1 MQWWRIRFYITIV
14 CADYPAAQ
22 ALLPFMESPAA
33 HRCCRGCDFNQSSP
47 LANKPCSF
55 TSKGQW
61 TLWTWKEL
69 QSALDRLSSLSAAQ
83 FKEEARQYGINKL
96 VYACH
101 PDNIPGGIN
110 PTTLIPQDLMHLLLD
125 GITRQELAWLIYV
138 LVSRK
143 LLDWDRLVAACK
155 KYPWPPG
162 VRIPPLAEKLKSG
175 KAGNLPRPGATLGMS
190 ASQTMDF
197 AVHRSLSNRCYL
209 LPSTAH
215 ALPHLSR
222 SIALIKPL
230 LFEGA
235 SEHPAWKSWVAHHKV
250 LCIALQHEL
259 SMDDVAELDDAVLEY
274 KKRFAQVTHGPVV
287 HHKACP

>member
-1 MQWWRIRFYITIV
+1 MEWWRIRFYIVLV

-33 HRCCRGCDFNQSSP
+33 HHCCRGCNFNQVSP
-47 LANKPCSF
+47 LANKPCTF
-55 TSKGQW
+55 TAGSEAQDKAPW
-61 TLWTWKEL
+61 TLWTWQDLEAAVEKL
-69 QSALDRLSSLSAAQ
+69 ARLTASE
-83 FKEEARQYGINKL
+83 FKAEARQYGINKL
-96 VYACH
+96 IFACH

-143 LLDWDRLVAACK
+143 LLDWDRLVAAVK

-162 VRIPPLAEKLKSG
+162 VRIPPLAEKLKTG

-197 AVHRSLSNRCYL
+197 AVHRCPTQRAPPLGPSDASPFCVAASPCSHRC
-209 LPSTAH
+209 
-215 ALPHLSR
+215 
-222 SIALIKPL
+222 
-230 LFEGA
+230 
-235 SEHPAWKSWVAHHKV
+235 
-250 LCIALQHEL
+250 
-259 SMDDVAELDDAVLEY
+259 
-274 KKRFAQVTHGPVV
+274 
-287 HHKACP
+287 